1 MTVLCAQQSLP
12 SPSLDPVYNIAI
24 VMIMGLSRLQQAA
37 GHTVSP
43 LMSHIMQISAAPD
56 VSHLPPRLPAPA
68 VPRVSAA
75 PALAVTLQVPT

>member
-12 SPSLDPVYNIAI
+12 SPLLDPVYNNDI
-24 VMIMGLSRLQQAA
+24 VMIMGLQAA

-43 LMSHIMQISAAPD
+43 LMSHVMQISAAPD

-68 VPRVSAA
+68 LPRVSAA